1 MKQLVETVSPK
12 QDERVHH
19 ILARLA
25 QGVSRE
31 ELAKELNHRNY
42 KSTDMYMRRKG
53 YHFDSHMQNYVPQIE
68 ETVISVSTSKATRVI
83 ELLEVNQVAPK
94 LALQALRLVI
104 ADFERKLAE
113 GPEA

>member
-1 MKQLVETVSPK
+1 MNLNQAPADVQLAV
-12 QDERVHH
+12 D
-19 ILARLA
+19 L
-25 QGVSRE
+25 
-31 ELAKELNHRNY
+31 
-42 KSTDMYMRRKG
+42 
-53 YHFDSHMQNYVPQIE
+53 
-68 ETVISVSTSKATRVI
+68 I